1 MTYEKGHADKPPLRS
16 RDVLSL
22 GLAGIASLLGY
33 LALLAVIISYVVT
46 AIYGDHSVNPR
57 VRWVSHWLSVVWY
70 YSTFFAIITVPI
82 SLALALVATFLPL
95 AKRAKIII
103 WLVVVGG
110 GLGWLIAARIV
121 LGPTR

>member
-1 MTYEKGHADKPPLRS
+1 MTDEKGYTGKAPLGS
-16 RDVLSL
+16 RDLLSI
-22 GLAGIASLLGY
+22 GLAGIASLPGY

-57 VRWVSHWLSVVWY
+57 VLRVSNWLSVVGY
-70 YSTFFAIITVPI
+70 FSTFSAIITVPI

-95 AKRAKIII
+95 AKRAKIIV
-103 WLVVVGG
+103 WLIAVGG

-121 LGPTR
+121 LGPTQ